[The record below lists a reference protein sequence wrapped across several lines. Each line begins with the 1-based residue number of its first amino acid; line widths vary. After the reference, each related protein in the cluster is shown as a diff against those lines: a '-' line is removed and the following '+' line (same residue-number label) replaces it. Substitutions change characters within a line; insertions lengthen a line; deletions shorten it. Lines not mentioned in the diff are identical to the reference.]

1 MRGDLEER
9 SEMEEQLEIQ
19 WEILEARENHRKDE
33 VQHLSKNYAK
43 FLVDCCIRVL
53 QRDRINRICTELAVH
68 NCTQLELAH
77 IIMEAKKSHGLQSR
91 SWRTRKAGGVI
102 QSGSRGL
109 RIRGLMV

>member
-1 MRGDLEER
+1 MQVRGDLEER

-19 WEILEARENHRKDE
+19 WEILKARENHRKGE

-53 QRDRINRICTELAVH
+53 QRDRINRICTELA
-68 NCTQLELAH
+68 H

-91 SWRTRKAGGVI
+91 SW
-102 QSGSRGL
+102 
-109 RIRGLMV
+109 